1 MSADEWMECPDC
13 AKPYNERLKNLDKVL
28 ADCFDKI
35 TAKQYQ
41 TLKLNI
47 DKLKEKIRK
56 TIEDKAFIGIY
67 GVHDYYF
74 DEHGNFISK
83 VSAKCYTCKKEW
95 KSISKEESLRL
106 MARR

>member
-13 AKPYNERLKNLDKVL
+13 AKPHNTRLKKLDQVL
-28 ADCFDKI
+28 ANCYDKI
-35 TAKQYQ
+35 TAKQYR
-41 TLKLNI
+41 TLQCNI

-56 TIEDKAFIGIY
+56 IIEDKASIGIY

-74 DEHGNFISK
+74 DEQGNFISK
-83 VSAKCYTCKKEW
+83 VSAKCYTCNKEW
-95 KSISKEESLRL
+95 KSISKEESLRM